1 MIADILPRY
10 QEIADGTKTLF
21 TFSFDP
27 LDSAYVY
34 VYLDRKEAT
43 DYTLS
48 VENRTITFSSAPTKN
63 TKVTVLRAVPID
75 WDDDFHGAV
84 NKDALNNLLTQMT
97 AKIQT
102 VEEEVS
108 RAVKVNVWDS
118 SVDSEEILQ
127 QLQEAQDILAQS
139 QTVLTNFEEI
149 SQSAITNYNTNAAAK
164 TTTYNDNAEIKTT
177 AFNDNAE
184 SKTDTFNDN
193 AAAKT
198 TAFNSNAESKTD
210 TFNENATDKTDTFN
224 DNAAAKTTAYNE
236 NAAAKLEEVNKLASD
251 ASDSAKAA
259 SDSAAAAL
267 TSEQNAKSSE
277 NTAAGYATAAG
288 TSASKAST
296 SEQNAKSSET
306 NAGTYASNAKS
317 SETNAS
323 DSAKAAS
330 TSEQNAKTYA
340 ENASSSASKAS
351 TSETNAKSSEE
362 NAATSETNAKASADR
377 AKTIADSIDSS
388 NLATVALDNLSAA
401 GEARF
406 TAKQDSLTTAQLNAV
421 NSGVTSSTVSQV
433 ATNKSDIAKKQD
445 ALISGTNIK
454 TINSE
459 SILGSG
465 DITIKSAP
473 DLDGKTITKNSS
485 EELQAIGVIDS
496 NSGGAVK
503 TWSGTTD
510 EYRAISTKDAN
521 TLYNITDDFTALPGG
536 HDTLPLPLGMILP
549 AVGIISDV
557 KYHLLDGLSIAKDG
571 IYSAFCEE
579 VQKRVDAGKWFACTE
594 DEFSADVSNYG
605 QCGRFVIGDDYV
617 RLPKITR
624 YIGATISLSEIGKAY
639 GAGLPDP
646 KLDFLYRLDSS
657 SSGVYTDTYG
667 NDGYT
672 AVSPATTSGTDE
684 YMQSSNSYGSTTAF
698 AIVGENSIYGSSD
711 TVEVD
716 NVKYPYYMVISTTG
730 QTSEVEVDINKV
742 SEDLAQKMSQ
752 ADVDS
757 RISEIMS
764 TYVVSDSFMSYF
776 CPDYNQRTVLTTG
789 SDYTLPAVGWILM
802 RNTVYTTRI
811 IGYINGYEVF
821 RQQGQ
826 SGSWEEWN
834 SLFVMLDKGSVVK
847 LTGGELTYYPLIGAS

>member
-34 VYLDRKEAT
+34 VYLDRKETT

-48 VENRTITFSSAPTKN
+48 VENRTVTFSSAPAKT

-149 SQSAITNYNTNAAAK
+149 SQSAITNYNTNASTK
-164 TTTYNDNAEIKTT
+164 TSNFNDNAEIKTT

-193 AAAKT
+193 AASKT

-210 TFNENATDKTDTFN
+210 TFNENATAKTDTFN
-224 DNAAAKTTAYNE
+224 DNAASKTTAYNE

-473 DLDGKTITKNSS
+473 DLDGKTITKNDS

-503 TWSGTTD
+503 TWSGTLA
-510 EYRAISTKDAN
+510 EYNELLPKEETV
-521 TLYNITDDFTALPGG
+521 TLYAWGDSTNPFYTTSETPEAGDIIYDSSGN
-536 HDTLPLPLGMILP
+536 DTG
-549 AVGIISDV
+549 
-557 KYHLLDGLSIAKDG
+557 Y
-571 IYSAFCEE
+571 
-579 VQKRVDAGKWFACTE
+579 RVNGYD
-594 DEFSADVSNYG
+594 
-605 QCGRFVIGDDYV
+605 
-617 RLPKITR
+617 
-624 YIGATISLSEIGKAY
+624 AY
-639 GAGLPDP
+639 GYL
-646 KLDFLYRLDSS
+646 L
-657 SSGVYTDTYG
+657 
-667 NDGYT
+667 
-672 AVSPATTSGTDE
+672 
-684 YMQSSNSYGSTTAF
+684 
-698 AIVGENSIYGSSD
+698 I
-711 TVEVD
+711 
-716 NVKYPYYMVISTTG
+716 
-730 QTSEVEVDINKV
+730 
-742 SEDLAQKMSQ
+742 
-752 ADVDS
+752 
-757 RISEIMS
+757 
-764 TYVVSDSFMSYF
+764 
-776 CPDYNQRTVLTTG
+776 
-789 SDYTLPAVGWILM
+789 
-802 RNTVYTTRI
+802 
-811 IGYINGYEVF
+811 
-821 RQQGQ
+821 
-826 SGSWEEWN
+826 EEA
-834 SLFVMLDKGSVVK
+834 
-847 LTGGELTYYPLIGAS
+847 E